1 MCHLCAMQRQ
11 RGSLSYFWVGLLW
24 FGFGLDGWV
33 LGLGVGGVPGRVS
46 VGRLWF
52 GFGVGGCILVFG
64 PAGQPI
70 RTNRCA
76 QPVPRNAINRAI
88 ARGRRAAPKA
98 SPAGQAAVK
107 AKAAA
112 KAKAKFYMKL
122 KK

>member
-46 VGRLWF
+46 VGCLWF

-64 PAGQPI
+64 LAGQPI
-70 RTNRCA
+70 RSDRCV
-76 QPVPRNAINRAI
+76 QPVPRNRVFRGI
-88 ARGRRAAPKA
+88 ARARRAAPKA
-98 SPAGQAAVK
+98 SPAGKAAAK
-107 AKAAA
+107 AKSAA
-112 KAKAKFYMKL
+112 KAKAKFYKNL